1 MRTYFPVKLQENIK
15 NLYPELIEEY
25 EIILCRN
32 CRLYIEHVWFLNKF
46 KCDRGLLPVTSNGGK
61 CPYFSQISS

>member
-1 MRTYFPVKLQENIK
+1 
-15 NLYPELIEEY
+15 
-25 EIILCRN
+25 
-32 CRLYIEHVWFLNKF
+32 LNKF